1 VIGSTMDVDDIV
13 DIENGSNENEVQAPI
28 MEDGNARSDGLSCCV
43 FLIVLFVI
51 Q

>member
-1 VIGSTMDVDDIV
+1 MDVDDIV